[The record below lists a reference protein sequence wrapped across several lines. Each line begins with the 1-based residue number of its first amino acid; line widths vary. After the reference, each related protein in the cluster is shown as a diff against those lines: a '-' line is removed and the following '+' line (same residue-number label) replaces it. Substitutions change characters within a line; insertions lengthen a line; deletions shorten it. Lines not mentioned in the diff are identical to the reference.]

1 MKVDKER
8 LENTKPLRFTY
19 ITENGQELEYYAFF
33 PSVAPKGCVVCIHG
47 GAWTSDSAKR
57 LFPQAAYFAE
67 EGAVGVSIEYRLN
80 GENTDIRNGLYDCIS
95 AIKAIREML
104 LQRYGKALP
113 LISFGDSAGGYY
125 AVCLG
130 NQNIVKRM
138 DSDAQIVDF
147 VVDLNG
153 IVDLTGKW
161 SCGLSSKSQQD
172 LLGYSPLFNVS
183 GADAPT
189 LIMHGDQD
197 KTVALED
204 SQRYH
209 DALKAKGVACDF
221 EILSGAAHAF
231 ILFDYRHDNAF
242 VGDTLAWIC
251 DYLKGKKR
259 L

>member
-8 LENTKPLRFTY
+8 LENTQPLRFTHT
-19 ITENGQELEYYAFF
+19 TENGRELEYYAFF
-33 PSVAPKGCVVCIHG
+33 PSVEPKACVVCIHG
-47 GAWTSDSAKR
+47 GGWTSDSAKR
-57 LFPQAAYFAE
+57 LFPQAAFFAE
-67 EGAVGVSIEYRLN
+67 QGAVGISIEYRLN
-80 GENTDIRNGLYDCIS
+80 SEKVDIRNGLYDCIS
-95 AIKAIREML
+95 AAKSIRKML

-113 LISFGDSAGGYY
+113 LVSFGDSAGGYY

-161 SCGLSSKSQQD
+161 SYGLSSALQED
-172 LLGYSPLFNVS
+172 LHDYSPLFNVS
-183 GADAPT
+183 MGDAPT

-209 DALKAKGVACDF
+209 DVLKAKGVACDF

-231 ILFDYRHDNAF
+231 ILFDYRHDNRF

-251 DYLKGKKR
+251 DYLKVK
-259 L
+259 LYL